1 MTRRRDYNTKTPPSH
16 VWYINVL
23 RDHVSC
29 DLNTKAPD
37 WRSNVLLTSTP
48 WISMTSSRISTTT
61 TSRKR
66 RKISNP
72 SRDHGSQ
79 NASRRSYYHGQKSW
93 WIGFLRGSRSRFVVT
108 ERLAILEIGT
118 GLTGTYSQIEVIED
132 QTGSMDPK
140 TNFKLIILQT
150 ELERFKFLVR
160 SFLRARIAKVW
171 IYILRKALRATVD
184 GPQIDAHPLHYQ
196 THELN
201 YTLLSQSETQYLQA
215 HQTLLTTH
223 YQTSFLSQ
231 FPQSLQ
237 RLDDTAG
244 GISMID
250 RPDAEKAVFVRV
262 LRDCGAVTVEGADVR
277 CEFRKGD
284 VWVIRWNAVKE
295 KVQLGDVELI
305 WIGQMCIWGIARRS
319 QSISWVM
326 GHQKVVQ
333 EGCPELCT
341 TGRDI
346 QNEIWF
352 MEDIPNVHKIYCFVT
367 NSSERIFITARLQA
381 MNISPRCNPILNP
394 YPF

>member
-1 MTRRRDYNTKTPPSH
+1 MDIDDILADLDN
-16 VWYINVL
+16 
-23 RDHVSC
+23 DHVPQESQ
-29 DLNTKAPD
+29 DLQSLTRSWVAERVAPE
-37 WRSNVLLTSTP
+37 LLP
-48 WISMTSSRISTTT
+48 WPEELMDRI
-61 TSRKR
+61 
-66 RKISNP
+66 
-72 SRDHGSQ
+72 
-79 NASRRSYYHGQKSW
+79 
-93 WIGFLRGSRSRFVVT
+93 
-108 ERLAILEIGT
+108 LARIAK
-118 GLTGTYSQIEVIED
+118 QAQVIED

-160 SFLRARIAKVW
+160 SFLRARIAK
-171 IYILRKALRATVD
+171 
-184 GPQIDAHPLHYQ
+184 IDAHPLHYQ
-196 THELN
+196 THELS

-284 VWVIRWNAVKE
+284 VWVIRWNAVRE

-305 WIGQMCIWGIARRS
+305 
-319 QSISWVM
+319 
-326 GHQKVVQ
+326 
-333 EGCPELCT
+333 
-341 TGRDI
+341 
-346 QNEIWF
+346 
-352 MEDIPNVHKIYCFVT
+352 
-367 NSSERIFITARLQA
+367 
-381 MNISPRCNPILNP
+381 
-394 YPF
+394 